1 MLKSKLSDKKFLLLQ
16 KKDKV
21 ELSQLI
27 HHYRSSALH
36 KQIFDDLQETSA
48 LTFIKGSTGSFKSIL
63 VATFLK
69 EGPHI
74 IIMNDKE
81 SAAFFY
87 HDLVQLIN
95 EKIVYFLP
103 SSYKRTPDQGRKDTQ
118 NVLMRTESLNAL
130 HNSSHKLFIVTYPEA
145 IAEKVISPEQLNE
158 YILNIKSGDKLDT
171 SFIVDLLNEYNFQ
184 RVDYV
189 YEPGQYSVR
198 GSIIDIFSFAN
209 EDPYRIDLFGDEV
222 DSLRSF
228 NLENQLS
235 KESLK
240 QIEIVPDIT
249 GNNISGSFVPFSSFI
264 PKNSK
269 VWIEDIKFTGEI
281 LNAIKI
287 KLESTQPLYDNPTEE
302 DISIPLSEKFCS
314 SSNFFTPLTKHKIL
328 TFNPTFKIATS
339 DVSAYISHHPSHIIQ
354 VNISPQPVFHKNF
367 DLLEKN
373 LTELE
378 VQDYNCHILSDNSK
392 QLERLKTIFDDKQA
406 SISYNEINHSLHEGF
421 IDHDNKLSIYTDHQ
435 IFERYHK
442 FSLRTEKTKS
452 AQQAISLKEINRL
465 NPGDYVVH
473 IDHGIGRFGG
483 LVTTEVNE
491 QKQEA
496 IRLIYRDNDILLVN
510 IHSLHRISKYKGKD
524 SAPPKINKLGT
535 AVWKNLKQ
543 KTKSKVK
550 DIARELIALYAKR
563 KSQPGFSFS
572 PESYLQTEL
581 ESSFIYEDTPDQ
593 ITSTKAIKKDMES
606 ETPMDRLV
614 CGDVGFGKTEI
625 AIRAAFKAVSDNKQ
639 VAILVPTT
647 ILALQHYTTFKE
659 RLKDFPCSVD
669 YISRLRKPKSVNEA
683 LKKLKDGHLD
693 IIIGTHRLVGKDVE
707 FKDLGLLIIDEE
719 QRFGVSVKEKLK
731 NIRVNVD
738 TLTLTATPIPRTL
751 QYSLM
756 GARDLSILNTPPP
769 NRHPI
774 STELHLFNEEIIKEA
789 ILYEVER
796 NGQVFFINNRVQNIY
811 EIEAFIK
818 RILPD
823 VRIITAHGQMEGAR
837 LEKIMLDFIAGEYDV
852 LVATTIIES
861 GLDIPN
867 ANTIIINN
875 AHNFGLSELHQ
886 LRGRVGRANKKAFC
900 YLMAPP
906 LSTLTQEARRRLK
919 IIEEF
924 SDLGSGFSIAMQDL
938 DIRGAGDILGGEQS
952 GFISDI
958 GYETYMRILN
968 EAVHE
973 LKETEYKNLFK
984 EENIKKEQEAHTFA
998 SDCQIETD
1006 IEMRFPEDYIENIAE
1021 RMHLYRELD
1030 NLNEED
1036 ELVSFKSN
1044 LTDRFGPLPDKAKIL
1059 FNIVR
1064 IRVIAKQL
1072 AIEKII
1078 FKNKKLYLYFIA
1090 NQESYFYES
1099 TQFGKILLWL
1109 QNNPTIAE
1117 MKEGKDKLFL
1127 FIKNIKSIE
1136 EIKTLL
1142 SDILSYTKIIK
1153 QE

>member
-1 MLKSKLSDKKFLLLQ
+1 
-16 KKDKV
+16 V

-27 HHYRSSALH
+27 HKYRLSTLH
-36 KQIFDDLQETSA
+36 KQISDSLTKKSEI
-48 LTFIKGSTGSFKSIL
+48 TFIKGGTGSFKSIL
-63 VATFLK
+63 VATFFE
-69 EGPHI
+69 EGSHI
-74 IIMNDKE
+74 IVMNDRE

-87 HDLVQLIN
+87 NDLVQLTGSDSAFFI
-95 EKIVYFLP
+95 P
-103 SSYKRTPDQGRKDTQ
+103 SSYKRTPEQGMKDSQ
-118 NVLMRTESLNAL
+118 SVLMRTESLNAL
-130 HNSSHKLFIVTYPEA
+130 HNSTQKLFVVTYPEA
-145 IAEKVISPEQLNE
+145 IAEKVISSEQLEEN
-158 YILNIKSGDKLDT
+158 ILKIKIGDRLDT
-171 SFIVDLLNEYNFQ
+171 SFITDLLNEYEFQ

-235 KESLK
+235 KSSLK

-249 GNNISGSFVPFSSFI
+249 GNNISNSFI
-264 PKNSK
+264 PLSSFLPDSSI
-269 VWIEDIKFTGEI
+269 VWIENIKYTGEI
-281 LNAIKI
+281 ANAIKV
-287 KLESTQPLYDNPTEE
+287 KLDSTQHIEEDTEE
-302 DISIPLSEKFCS
+302 EELLIPPSGRFCS
-314 SSNFFTPLTKHKIL
+314 SSELFEPLNKLKTL
-328 TFNPTFKIATS
+328 TFSTPGKTLKTS
-339 DVSAYISHHPSHIIQ
+339 SVQFDVSTT
-354 VNISPQPVFHKNF
+354 PQPVFHKNF
-367 DLLEKN
+367 DYLEEN
-373 LTELE
+373 LTELNE
-378 VQDYNCHILSDNSK
+378 QKYECHILSDNPR
-392 QLERLKTIFDDKQA
+392 QLERLKAIFDDKGTNVK
-406 SISYNEINHSLHEGF
+406 YKEINHSLHEGF
-421 IDHDNKLSIYTDHQ
+421 IDNDNHISIYTDHQ

-483 LVTTEVNE
+483 LVTTDING
-491 QKQEA
+491 QQQEA

-535 AVWKNLKQ
+535 AAWKNLKQ

-563 KSQPGFSFS
+563 KAQPGYSFS

-625 AIRAAFKAVSDNKQ
+625 AIRAAFKAVTDNKQ

-647 ILALQHYTTFKE
+647 ILALQHYTTFTE

-669 YISRLRKPKSVNEA
+669 YISRLRKPKSIKEA
-683 LKKLKDGHLD
+683 LKRLKEGNLD
-693 IIIGTHRLVGKDVE
+693 IIIGTHRIVGKDVE

-719 QRFGVSVKEKLK
+719 QRFGVAVKEKLK

-751 QYSLM
+751 QFSLM

-769 NRHPI
+769 NRYPI
-774 STELHLFNEEIIKEA
+774 NTELHSFNEEIIKEA

-796 NGQVFFINNRVQNIY
+796 GGQVFFINNRVQNIF
-811 EIEAFIK
+811 EIETLIK
-818 RILPD
+818 RILPEI
-823 VRIITAHGQMEGAR
+823 RTIAAHGQMEGGK
-837 LEKIMLDFIAGEYDV
+837 LEKIMLDFIAGDYDV

-875 AHNFGLSELHQ
+875 SHNFGLSELHQ
-886 LRGRVGRANKKAFC
+886 LRGRVGRTNKKAFC
-900 YLMAPP
+900 YLLAPP
-906 LSTLTQEARRRLK
+906 LSTLTQEARRRIK

-958 GYETYMRILN
+958 GYETYMKILN
-968 EAVHE
+968 EAVQE
-973 LKETEYKNLFK
+973 LKDTDYKELFVEKETNKRLEVKSFT
-984 EENIKKEQEAHTFA
+984 A
-998 SDCQIETD
+998 DCQIETD
-1006 IEMRFPEDYIENIAE
+1006 IEMRFPEVYIENIAE

-1030 NLNEED
+1030 NLNEEE
-1036 ELVSFKSN
+1036 ELNTFRTN
-1044 LTDRFGPLPDKAKIL
+1044 LKDRFGPLPQKATVL
-1059 FNIVR
+1059 FDIVR
-1064 IRVIAKQL
+1064 IRMVAKQL
-1072 AIEKII
+1072 GIEKII
-1078 FKNKKLYLYFIA
+1078 YKNRKLYLYFPS
-1090 NQESYFYES
+1090 NQESYFYQS
-1099 TQFGKILLWL
+1099 PQFGNIVLWL
-1109 QNNPTIAE
+1109 QNNPTVAE
-1117 MKEGKDKLFL
+1117 MKEGKEKLFL
-1127 FIKNIKSIE
+1127 FIKRVDSIENIKI
-1136 EIKTLL
+1136 LL
-1142 SDILSYTKIIK
+1142 SEILKFVSQT
-1153 QE
+1153 